1 MLLNSL
7 PDVAVA
13 SPSREDLE
21 QYIVVADPL
30 IRSCCSLEPPELYYD
45 KLKSDPVIVEVTR
58 ALDIPTVL
66 GQTALLRMLWFLTR
80 VGFLESSHSS
90 LTVFSTASSTLWP
103 ISTPFNPS
111 TAYFFLYCST

>member
-7 PDVAVA
+7 PDVAVP

-30 IRSCCSLEPPELYYD
+30 IRSCCSLEPPEFYFD
-45 KLKSDPVIVEVTR
+45 MLKSDPVIVEVTQ

-80 VGFLESSHSS
+80 VRFLAHSHSS
-90 LTVFSTASSTLWP
+90 RIASSTVS
-103 ISTPFNPS
+103 ST
-111 TAYFFLYCST
+111 L